1 MKNDEISASPMRNNH
16 FKLYEFEEALQDSMR
31 RYSLRHL
38 NFLDDISEEQILEA
52 LQKSMQVCHLAGVS
66 SVQHFK
72 KIYVYDPEMS
82 AIQIDWQMTKKGLN
96 LMIMQT
102 PSLNERMARWLLELA
117 DLK

>member
-1 MKNDEISASPMRNNH
+1 MKNEEIAVFPLRNNL
-16 FKLYEFEEALQDSMR
+16 FVMNEFEEALQNSLR
-31 RYSLRHL
+31 KYSLRNL

-52 LQKSMQVCHLAGVS
+52 LQKSMQVCHLAGIN

-72 KIYVYDPEMS
+72 KIYVYDPEIS
-82 AIQIDWQMTKKGLN
+82 AIKIDWQMTKKGLN

-102 PSLNERMARWLLELA
+102 PSVNQKLARWLWELA